1 MSWRQNDSEFGRDN
15 HRFSVIVLYE
25 TADYV
30 VNPAISP
37 TQTLKSLRARFT
49 KVVEMLQKADRA
61 SKDIESWS
69 RAAAYNLGMYKK
81 FSLVLEIGDEAEP
94 LANFEEVRA
103 HEEQQ
108 IDIWIRYP
116 VMPVDSATKGTNE

>member
-1 MSWRQNDSEFGRDN
+1 
-15 HRFSVIVLYE
+15 
-25 TADYV
+25 
-30 VNPAISP
+30 
-37 TQTLKSLRARFT
+37 
-49 KVVEMLQKADRA
+49 MLQKADRA

-69 RAAAYNLGMYKK
+69 RAAAYNWRMYKK

-103 HEEQQ
+103 HEERQ
-108 IDIWIRYP
+108 IDRWIRYP